1 MPKFDKKIFES
12 FNDTIVLY
20 YNMEALCNNF
30 QDNTNWCQNDETVED
45 LEKSFSLGG
54 AYVINE
60 SGKYYLLTRTESDY
74 KIVDSKSSEV
84 NLKNFTTNG
93 TLEDFIETLTKP
105 GPFFPI
111 ALRKYIYGRV
121 DADYLDRFPKVSE
134 VIERGSRKGET
145 KIVFKLSENDYE
157 NMFNLVED
165 DIYIINAV
173 TSSYGGYD
181 GFQFVDE
188 WSTREN
194 FSEGYWYQ
202 SQYNDE
208 NKEKMKKIFSLLH
221 PDWNE
226 EDISID
232 NSSNEEVLAKLYR
245 DFNKLVPGILGDMM
259 DSANYYANEEVRV
272 GVRESVYKEL
282 NNVFSKNGFSWD
294 SRDNEL
300 TATVAVLYTWAVQLN
315 MESATPKQ
323 LLEGIFNEVGG
334 INGGWH
340 EEYWNYQ
347 GDFDSHGFNVDLER
361 NLDKIL
367 EKFEEDYQIEEW
379 SRISKEIFSKFK
391 QGYSLPFPN
400 YPDLRLVVDSVN
412 PETLKVEFKVQ
423 KGLQQRNFSMDYE
436 KFNDFIYNKKLF
448 NFENLLGF

>member
-1 MPKFDKKIFES
+1 
-12 FNDTIVLY
+12 
-20 YNMEALCNNF
+20 
-30 QDNTNWCQNDETVED
+30 
-45 LEKSFSLGG
+45 
-54 AYVINE
+54 
-60 SGKYYLLTRTESDY
+60 
-74 KIVDSKSSEV
+74 
-84 NLKNFTTNG
+84 
-93 TLEDFIETLTKP
+93 
-105 GPFFPI
+105 
-111 ALRKYIYGRV
+111 
-121 DADYLDRFPKVSE
+121 
-134 VIERGSRKGET
+134 
-145 KIVFKLSENDYE
+145 
-157 NMFNLVED
+157 
-165 DIYIINAV
+165 
-173 TSSYGGYD
+173 
-181 GFQFVDE
+181 
-188 WSTREN
+188 
-194 FSEGYWYQ
+194 
-202 SQYNDE
+202 
-208 NKEKMKKIFSLLH
+208 MKKIFSLLH

-259 DSANYYANEEVRV
+259 DSANYYANEEVRD

-334 INGGWH
+334 INGGWY

-347 GDFDSHGFNVDLER
+347 GDFDSHGFNVDLGR

>member
-1 MPKFDKKIFES
+1 
-12 FNDTIVLY
+12 
-20 YNMEALCNNF
+20 
-30 QDNTNWCQNDETVED
+30 
-45 LEKSFSLGG
+45 
-54 AYVINE
+54 
-60 SGKYYLLTRTESDY
+60 
-74 KIVDSKSSEV
+74 
-84 NLKNFTTNG
+84 
-93 TLEDFIETLTKP
+93 
-105 GPFFPI
+105 
-111 ALRKYIYGRV
+111 
-121 DADYLDRFPKVSE
+121 
-134 VIERGSRKGET
+134 
-145 KIVFKLSENDYE
+145 
-157 NMFNLVED
+157 MFNLVED

-188 WSTREN
+188 WSTKDN

-208 NKEKMKKIFSLLH
+208 NKEKIKKIFSLLH

-226 EDISID
+226 EDISIN
-232 NSSNEEVLAKLYR
+232 NSNNEEVLAKLYR
-245 DFNKLVPGILGDMM
+245 DLNKLVPNILGDMM
-259 DSANYYANEEVRV
+259 DSANYYANEEVRD
-272 GVRESVYKEL
+272 GVRDSVYKQLE
-282 NNVFSKNGFSWD
+282 NVFSKNGFSWD

-300 TATVAVLYTWAVQLN
+300 SASAAHLYVWAVQLN

-323 LLEGIFNEVGG
+323 LLEAIFNDVGG
-334 INGGWH
+334 IEGGWY

>member
-1 MPKFDKKIFES
+1 MPKFDRKIFEV

-20 YNMEALCNNF
+20 YNMDALCSDF
-30 QDNTNWCQNDETVED
+30 QNNTNWCQNDETVED
-45 LEKSFSLGG
+45 LEKSFSIGG
-54 AYVINE
+54 SYVINE

-74 KIVDSKSSEV
+74 KIVDSESSEID
-84 NLKNFTTNG
+84 LKNFTTNG
-93 TLEDFIETLTKP
+93 RLEDFIETLIKP
-105 GPFFPI
+105 GPFFSI
-111 ALRKYIYGRV
+111 ALQKYIYGRV
-121 DADYLDRFPKVSE
+121 DADYLVRFPKVSE
-134 VIERGSRKGET
+134 VIEKGG
-145 KIVFKLSENDYE
+145 KQSGASKVVFKLNENDYE
-157 NMFNLVED
+157 NMFNLSED

-173 TSSYGGYD
+173 TSNYSGYD
-181 GFQFVDE
+181 SFQFVDE
-188 WSTREN
+188 WHTKDN
-194 FSEGYWYQ
+194 FSEGYWIQREY
-202 SQYNDE
+202 DEE
-208 NKEKMKKIFSLLH
+208 NKDKIKQIFSLLH
-221 PDWNE
+221 SDWNE
-226 EDISID
+226 EDINVESDDVFRI
-232 NSSNEEVLAKLYR
+232 LYK
-245 DFNKLVPGILGDMM
+245 DFRKLVPGILDDMI
-259 DSANYYANEEVRV
+259 DSANYYQNEEVRD
-272 GVRESVYKEL
+272 GVRDDVYKEL
-282 NNVFSKNGFSWD
+282 EKVFSKNGFSWD

-300 TATVAVLYTWAVQLN
+300 SASAAHLYVWAVQLN

-323 LLEGIFNEVGG
+323 LLEAIFNDVGG
-334 INGGWH
+334 IDGGWH

-347 GDFDSHGFNVDLER
+347 GDFDTHGFNVDLDR